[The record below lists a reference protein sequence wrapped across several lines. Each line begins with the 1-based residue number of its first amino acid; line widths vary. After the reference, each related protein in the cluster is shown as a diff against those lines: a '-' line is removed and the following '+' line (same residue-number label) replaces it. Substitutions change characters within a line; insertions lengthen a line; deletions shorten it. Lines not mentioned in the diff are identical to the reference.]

1 MAKGVRVLMSAAHRD
16 FEFAIADEKIR
27 RFFQYWL
34 DKCRGRKYPARA
46 DLDPVDFAYVLG
58 DVVMV
63 DAERSPRGSRWPWTF
78 RYRLVGT
85 KIVHRDGYDLTGRP
99 LDELP
104 EPEYRERVR
113 ATWMESCETGLPAH
127 RIRELLLDR
136 RMRRYEVIV
145 LPLASNGEDID
156 MLISVQRPL
165 PSRPEA
171 LPA

>member
-1 MAKGVRVLMSAAHRD
+1 MGAFHRG
-16 FEFAIADEKIR
+16 FEFAIADENIR
-27 RFFQYWL
+27 RFFQYWVG
-34 DKCRGRKYPARA
+34 KRGERKYPARA
-46 DLDPVDFAYVLG
+46 DLDPVDFPYVLG

-63 DAERSPRGSRWPWTF
+63 DAVSCPTGSPWPWTF

-85 KIVHRDGYDLTGRP
+85 KIVQRDGYDLTGRT

-113 ATWMESCETGLPAH
+113 ATWMEACESGRPVH
-127 RIRELLLDR
+127 RVREILLDR

-156 MLISVQRPL
+156 MLISVQRQL

-171 LPA
+171 VPG

>member
-1 MAKGVRVLMSAAHRD
+1 MAKGACVLMSAAHRD
-16 FEFAIADEKIR
+16 FEFAIAEEKIR

-34 DKCRGRKYPARA
+34 DKRGGRRYPARA
-46 DLDPVDFAYVLG
+46 DLDPIDFAYVLG

-63 DAERSPRGSRWPWTF
+63 DAERSPPGDRWPWTF

-85 KIVHRDGYDLTGRP
+85 KIVHRDGYDLTGKP

-113 ATWMESCETGLPAH
+113 ATWMESCETGLPVH
-127 RIRELLLDR
+127 RIREVLLDR

-145 LPLASNGEDID
+145 LPLARNGQDID
-156 MLISVQRPL
+156 MLISVQRQL

-171 LPA
+171 VPE